1 MTPRAHEYRPDAEVI
16 SSDAVPALNT
26 DFGDALEE
34 YFFRQSRMAPSGGAA
49 FDPRLSPLWAGL
61 KLPG

>member
-1 MTPRAHEYRPDAEVI
+1 MIRGTGRGYPGSEI
-16 SSDAVPALNT
+16 PAAADDFGPGA

-34 YFFRQSRMAPSGGAA
+34 YFFRQSRLAPSGGAA